1 MAPHDD
7 PSHDPERPAGSSSGA
22 ALAEVTNAIVRLHRI
37 HYGKGPTRSKSYV
50 VDDVLICVL
59 RDVLTPGEKTLAE
72 AGQDEQI
79 RAHRLAFRDVMH
91 EVFADAIEEI
101 LGRPVLGFTSQIL
114 VERELVIEVFVLG
127 PEGG

>member
-7 PSHDPERPAGSSSGA
+7 PARDPERPAGS
-22 ALAEVTNAIVRLHRI
+22 ALAEVTNAIVRLHRV
-37 HYGKGPTRSKSYV
+37 HYGKGPTRSKSYL

-59 RDVLTPGEKTLAE
+59 RDVLTPGERTLAR

-79 RAHRLAFRDVMH
+79 RVHRLAFRDVMH
-91 EVFADAIEEI
+91 EVFREVIAEI
-101 LGRPVLGFTSQIL
+101 LRRPVLGFTSQIL
-114 VERELVIEVFVLG
+114 VEQETAVEVFVLG

>member
-7 PSHDPERPAGSSSGA
+7 PARDPERPAGS
-22 ALAEVTNAIVRLHRI
+22 ALAEVTNAIVRLHRV
-37 HYGKGPTRSKSYV
+37 HYGKGPTRSKSYL

-59 RDVLTPGEKTLAE
+59 RDVLTPGERTLAR

-91 EVFADAIEEI
+91 EVFREVIAEI
-101 LGRPVLGFTSQIL
+101 LRRPVLGFTSQIL
-114 VERELVIEVFVLG
+114 VEQETAVEVFVLG